1 MKSRSV
7 KHTLSIQKSNSIFGF
22 FTTLPAMLILIA
34 LFIYPLLFSLYVSF
48 TDYNMAA
55 VLGKKAIN
63 FVGLENYKNVISDT
77 AFWNSMRVTI
87 LITAIAIV
95 IEFILA
101 LALAVSTSRVER
113 GKAYFIAIFLITIM
127 MAPIV
132 VALLFRFIL
141 NDELGLLNLV
151 LRKIGLISADIGW
164 LSDEHLAKLSV
175 IIVDTWQ
182 ATSSVFLLLYT
193 AIIAIPKDIFESA
206 NVDGASKWRVLIN
219 IILPSI
225 KNVILYAMI
234 IRFMDLFRIFDSIFL
249 LTNGGPGNATESM
262 ALLIFRIG
270 WTQMDMSKASASSY
284 LMMLVMAFGIMM
296 INRIGN
302 YEKNSYK
309 SRG

>member
-1 MKSRSV
+1 MKSKSV

-34 LFIYPLLFSLYVSF
+34 LFIYPLLFSFYVSF

-55 VLGKKAIN
+55 VLGKRAIN
-63 FVGLENYKNVISDT
+63 FVGFDNYKNVLSDT

-87 LITAIAIV
+87 QITAIAIV
-95 IEFILA
+95 IEFVLA
-101 LALAVSTSRVER
+101 LILAVSTSRIER
-113 GKAYFIAIFLITIM
+113 GRAYFIAIFLITIM
-127 MAPIV
+127 MAPVV

-151 LRKIGLISADIGW
+151 LRKVGLISADIGW

-284 LMMLVMAFGIMM
+284 LMMLVMAFGIML

-302 YEKNSYK
+302 YEKKSYK
-309 SRG
+309 SRD